1 MKNFI
6 VIHILLFILLML
18 VFQSVGAQD
27 YVITTRGDSL
37 TGEVKPLL
45 YGPEKKV
52 QIQTDDK
59 TKKSF
64 SIFEVRAFS
73 SKGDVYHPIKGE
85 NGYVFMKLLQPG
97 YLSLYAF
104 QTDNASR
111 FDGIF
116 LQKIDGDNM
125 VLPNLGFKK
134 YMSQFLE
141 DCPLVVERVQAGELN
156 KKNLKD
162 LIVAYNGCIES
173 KTVDHGSILAQQEVQ
188 SKKISA
194 WDELQVKVSAADFSE
209 KNNAL
214 EMITEIRKKIK
225 QQERI
230 PNFLIEG
237 LKNSLRDTGLTP
249 ELEAALNETN

>member
-1 MKNFI
+1 MKNFV

-18 VFQSVGAQD
+18 VFQCVGAQD
-27 YVITTRGDSL
+27 YVITTRGDSIS
-37 TGEVKPLL
+37 GEVKPLL
-45 YGPEKKV
+45 FGPEKRV
-52 QIQTDDK
+52 QIQSADK

-64 SIFEVRAFS
+64 SIFEVRSFS
-73 SKGDVYHPIKGE
+73 SKGDIYHPVKGE

-104 QTDNASR
+104 QVDNTSR

-141 DCPLVVERVQAGELN
+141 DCPVVVERIQSGELN
-156 KKNLKD
+156 KKNLKE
-162 LIVAYNGCIES
+162 LIAAYNGCIENN
-173 KTVDHGSILAQQEVQ
+173 TVDHGAVLAQQEVQ
-188 SKKISA
+188 SKKMNA
-194 WDELQVKVSAADFSE
+194 WDALEVKVRAADFTE

-230 PNFLIEG
+230 PNFMIEG

-249 ELEAALNETN
+249 ELEAALQETN

>member
-1 MKNFI
+1 MKNFV

-18 VFQSVGAQD
+18 VFQCVGAQD
-27 YVITTRGDSL
+27 YVITTRGDSIS
-37 TGEVKPLL
+37 GDVKPLL
-45 YGPEKKV
+45 FGPEKRV
-52 QIQTDDK
+52 QIQSADK

-64 SIFEVRAFS
+64 SIFEVRSFS
-73 SKGDVYHPIKGE
+73 SNGDIYHPVKGE

-104 QTDNASR
+104 QLDNTSR

-116 LQKIDGDNM
+116 LKKIDGDNM

-141 DCPLVVERVQAGELN
+141 DCPLVVERIQSGELN
-156 KKNLKD
+156 KKNLKE
-162 LIVAYNGCIES
+162 LIATYNGCIEDN
-173 KTVDHGSILAQQEVQ
+173 TVDHSAVLEQQEVQ
-188 SKKISA
+188 SKKMNA
-194 WDELQVKVSAADFSE
+194 WEALEVKVRAADFTG

-225 QQERI
+225 EQERI
-230 PNFLIEG
+230 PNFMIEG
-237 LKNSLRDTGLTP
+237 LKNSLHETGLTP
-249 ELEAALNETN
+249 ELEAALKETN